1 MRSNIAS
8 RWLSVPLLVALMSG
22 ASPSDAVA
30 QDTDENPYTSRI
42 DTRMGRRLFQEQCST
57 CHGLNAA
64 GGNEA
69 TGPDLTTGQLRHASS
84 DAGLFRVIRDGVPGT
99 SMIGVGAD
107 AQEQTVWQ
115 LVTYLRSR
123 EAANAVVDL
132 AGSPAAGQRLFNGK
146 GDCIRCHMVNGVG
159 SRLGPDLSYVGNRR
173 DPGEL
178 QSDLTEPDAEVNP
191 RWWTMRAVG
200 TDGRRFEGLRMDED
214 TFTFRIM
221 DAEENLRS
229 FSKYGDWSYER
240 IKTSTMPSA
249 ADSLTATER
258 DDLVAYLFSLRRDR

>member
-1 MRSNIAS
+1 MRWRTVT
-8 RWLSVPLLVALMSG
+8 RWTPVALLAVMVG
-22 ASPSDAVA
+22 AAWNVQPAA
-30 QDTDENPYTSRI
+30 QGTDENPYTSRI

-69 TGPDLTTGQLRHASS
+69 TGPDLTTGSFRHASS
-84 DAGLFRVIRDGVPGT
+84 DAGLYRVIRDGVPGT

-107 AQEQTVWQ
+107 AQEQTLWQ

-132 AGSPAAGQRLFNGK
+132 AGSPAGGQQIFNGK
-146 GDCIRCHMVNGVG
+146 GDCARCHMVNGQG
-159 SRLGPDLSYVGNRR
+159 QRLGPDLSYVGNRR
-173 DPGEL
+173 NPDEL
-178 QSDLTEPDAEVNP
+178 QSDLTNPDAEVNP
-191 RWWTMRAVG
+191 RWWTMKVSG
-200 TDGRRFEGLRMDED
+200 PNGQQVEGLRMDED

-221 DAEENLRS
+221 DADENLRS

-240 IKTSTMPSA
+240 VKTSTMPSA
-249 ADSLTATER
+249 EGSLTATQR